1 MDDIEA
7 LVRAARPASGH
18 RDRAPSARS
27 ERELDAL
34 TSPAQVERISSA
46 HGSPGFVEKRRGADR
61 RSIRTRLI
69 VLASVIVVAAAAGLA
84 ALLDGAPQEPPPVAQ
99 SAEPDPATVLSIA
112 ADKLDESGGQS
123 ESGIAMPEATDSRA
137 LVEWLMSGAV
147 TRSNQATWLR
157 GLSENGLAT
166 HAERG
171 ADETWLVDIADVT
184 LVIREATGEV
194 SAVIDAQGRTH
205 IVPPTT

>member
-1 MDDIEA
+1 MDDIEEM
-7 LVRAARPASGH
+7 LRDARPESGR
-18 RDRAPSARS
+18 RDRSPSARS

-34 TSPAQVERISSA
+34 ISPMQAERIPGSA
-46 HGSPGFVEKRRGADR
+46 RIMRKRRGTGR
-61 RSIRTRLI
+61 RKTRTTLLLLAGAI
-69 VLASVIVVAAAAGLA
+69 AIAIAVAGGLAS
-84 ALLDGAPQEPPPVAQ
+84 LLDGAQQEPPPVAQ
-99 SAEPDPATVLSIA
+99 PAEPDPSTVLSNA
-112 ADKLDESGGQS
+112 ADKLDGTGEQS
-123 ESGIAMPEATDSRA
+123 ESGIAAPEDSRA
-137 LVEWLMSGAV
+137 LVEWLTSGAV

-157 GLSENGLAT
+157 DLSENGRAT